1 MNRIKAVVV
10 GTFAAYWVVVVILL
24 IAARPV
30 FDLLLDQQMKVSG
43 DHRPA
48 EVFTVL
54 VLTVLLVLL
63 STGVVLGWRW
73 AFWLILVV
81 FFAGILRIPAAAL
94 ELTGKIPTKAPGWYV
109 GLTAFVGFTQFC
121 IAVAMLLGYRRAGI
135 WGDI

>member
-10 GTFAAYWVVVVILL
+10 GTFAAYWVGVVVLL
-24 IAARPV
+24 IAVRPV

-48 EVFTVL
+48 EIVTVL
-54 VLTVLLVLL
+54 VLTMLLMLL
-63 STGVVLGWRW
+63 STAVVLGWRW
-73 AFWLILVV
+73 SFWLILVV

-94 ELTGKIPTKAPGWYV
+94 ELAGKISTQAPGWYV
-109 GLTAFVGFTQFC
+109 GLTALVGLTQFC